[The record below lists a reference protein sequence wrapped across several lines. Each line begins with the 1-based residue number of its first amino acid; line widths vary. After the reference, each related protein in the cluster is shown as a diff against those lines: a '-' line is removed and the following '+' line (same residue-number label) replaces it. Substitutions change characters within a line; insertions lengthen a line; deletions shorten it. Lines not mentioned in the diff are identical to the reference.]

1 MKLHERTAIKICQL
15 LPESLVPASL
25 EKYCITVASR
35 ELETKKHDL
44 IRKNWERSTLKCQLQ
59 KLKRTK

>member
-15 LPESLVPASL
+15 LPESLVPALL
-25 EKYCITVASR
+25 ETYCIRVASR

-44 IRKNWERSTLKCQLQ
+44 IRKNWERSTLESQLQ
-59 KLKRTK
+59 KMKRTK